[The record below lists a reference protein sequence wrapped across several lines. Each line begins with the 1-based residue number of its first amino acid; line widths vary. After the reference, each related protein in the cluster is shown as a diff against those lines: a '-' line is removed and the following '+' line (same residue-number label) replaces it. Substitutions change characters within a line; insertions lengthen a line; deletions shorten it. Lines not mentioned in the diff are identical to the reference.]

1 MEFLPLSRRRSS
13 ARNVPSYEERGETD
27 VFAGYWLW
35 NTYPFVPSSN
45 SEICIRCFCDLASE
59 LMSLSICSNT
69 WTTSEN
75 IVGHRGVRCWAE
87 MRSIRTLKKRKICSW
102 TTGDWGSLKLS
113 AWRSCI
119 SGRQYWYW
127 STSLQ
132 NDDNF
137 FRCWARCSISYQK
150 IMNLILRKSF
160 ELIN

>member
-87 MRSIRTLKKRKICSW
+87 MRSIRTLKKGRSARGRLETGVASNFQPGGLVFLEDSTDTDPPHCRM
-102 TTGDWGSLKLS
+102 TTAS
-113 AWRSCI
+113 
-119 SGRQYWYW
+119 SGAEHAAPFP
-127 STSLQ
+127 T
-132 NDDNF
+132 
-137 FRCWARCSISYQK
+137 K
-150 IMNLILRKSF
+150 K
-160 ELIN
+160 